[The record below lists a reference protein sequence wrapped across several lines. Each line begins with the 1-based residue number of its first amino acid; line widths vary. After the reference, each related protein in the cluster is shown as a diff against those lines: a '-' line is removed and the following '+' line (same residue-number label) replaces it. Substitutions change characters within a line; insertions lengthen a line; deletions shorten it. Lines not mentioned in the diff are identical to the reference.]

1 MTKCENT
8 YLSSPKPVTIGVP
21 QGSTLGPLL
30 FILYVNDLCHIKHQF
45 DVNLKMYADD
55 TVIYAHGS
63 SVDVVQQTLQTCLDH
78 VYNWCITNRLYMNMK
93 KTKIMWFENNNQ
105 ANYMI
110 SINGVLLSRVYSYL
124 YLGVDLDYTLSY
136 DKHLDSVSN
145 KTTQKLYIFR
155 KIRRFISQ
163 STAVTVYK
171 QMILPLLEYC
181 NVLFN
186 SGKKSKIDKI
196 DKIQSKCI
204 RIIENYYNATDREK
218 ESVLCS
224 RYNLD
229 SLQNRRDVQ
238 LACTMFRLS
247 KNDLYVDH
255 SVLRENL
262 RSEDNIKLICPFTQV
277 VKIRKSTFYRGVD
290 FWNSLKVQHHGAANK
305 NKFKNLLKCQL

>member
-1 MTKCENT
+1 MK
-8 YLSSPKPVTIGVP
+8 I
-21 QGSTLGPLL
+21 TLDVGTARNHATLT
-30 FILYVNDLCHIKHQF
+30 HSQF
-45 DVNLKMYADD
+45 NEW
-55 TVIYAHGS
+55 
-63 SVDVVQQTLQTCLDH
+63 SV
-78 VYNWCITNRLYMNMK
+78 
-93 KTKIMWFENNNQ
+93 
-105 ANYMI
+105 
-110 SINGVLLSRVYSYL
+110 
-124 YLGVDLDYTLSY
+124 
-136 DKHLDSVSN
+136 
-145 KTTQKLYIFR
+145 
-155 KIRRFISQ
+155 
-163 STAVTVYK
+163 
-171 QMILPLLEYC
+171 YC

-204 RIIENYYNATDREK
+204 RIIENCYNATDREK

-262 RSEDNIKLICPFTQV
+262 RSEDKIKFICPFTRV
-277 VKIRKSTFYRGVD
+277 VKIRKSPFYRGVD
-290 FWNSLKVQHHGAANK
+290 LWNSLKVQHHRAANK